1 MSETGVSRGSREF
14 QFLRKVFTLHL
25 WRVHKDGPGGET
37 RSVTFLERVSPAD
50 YGKGAERGR
59 LKKLEISNVFMLC
72 KVSVSP

>member
-37 RSVTFLERVSPAD
+37 RSVTFLERISPAD